1 MANKKSGKKQK
12 KVAKTSSKKTIQAKR
27 PVSRKAKKPAKNKK
41 KIAAKKAAPK
51 KKSPPRKT
59 AAKAN
64 TAAATKK
71 TAAAKAANARTK
83 VSTKVPKKWAPA
95 RMRRFDEDPYE
106 TQGLISG
113 STTESGDTQ
122 GLSNVESADSES
134 VDELVEEG
142 NAFEADVVAGVERAG
157 DRPGKEVRT
166 REVPEDDVPEEYLD
180 QD

>member
-1 MANKKSGKKQK
+1 MANKKRGKKQK
-12 KVAKTSSKKTIQAKR
+12 KVAKTSPKKTTRA
-27 PVSRKAKKPAKNKK
+27 RKPAGNKAARKSAKKPVAKK
-41 KIAAKKAAPK
+41 KSSLKKAGVKAGGTVAPKKAASPK
-51 KKSPPRKT
+51 APSAKT
-59 AAKAN
+59 AV
-64 TAAATKK
+64 TQKK
-71 TAAAKAANARTK
+71 RI
-83 VSTKVPKKWAPA
+83 PA
-95 RMRRFDEDPYE
+95 RKQRFDEDPYE
-106 TQGLISG
+106 TQGLVSG